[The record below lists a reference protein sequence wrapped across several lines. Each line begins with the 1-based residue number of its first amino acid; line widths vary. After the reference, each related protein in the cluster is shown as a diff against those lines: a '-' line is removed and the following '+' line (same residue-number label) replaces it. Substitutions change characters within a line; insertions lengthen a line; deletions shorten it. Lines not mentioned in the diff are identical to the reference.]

1 MKRLM
6 MLGAIA
12 VVLSGCGDPD
22 FAGAPDVRGLN
33 LVDANQQLADKGFS
47 STIVES
53 DALFGVVIEE
63 NFVVCDQED
72 TRGKLVPVSVAK
84 RGC

>member
-1 MKRLM
+1 MKRILLAM
-6 MLGAIA
+6 AATLLLG
-12 VVLSGCGDPD
+12 GCGDPD

-33 LVDANQQLADKGFS
+33 LADANQALQQEGFN
-47 STIVES
+47 STIVEN
-53 DALFGVVIEE
+53 DGLFGVVIEE

-72 TRGKLVPVSVAK
+72 TRGQLVPVRVAK